1 MSEPLPPAESEPNA
15 PTLPYPAEWS
25 AWTKRVA
32 AVLLL
37 IAALYSVTFLGPVLQ
52 VLIIALLLVLFFFI
66 PIQFMMR
73 WLRFPYWLAVISVFV
88 LYLGSITLAVLR
100 IGPAIADT
108 ISSWQPAIENI
119 VSTGITFF
127 RQYTP
132 ERDRYLYL
140 LRDEE
145 NPENDLRVDL
155 NFLLEPISQ
164 LVKGEESNIN
174 VASILSGVAGNVASV
189 AGSIL
194 GTLGNLILGHLLAF
208 FILLEMPRAYRVF
221 LNMSDAYEREYAILL
236 RGVLRVWLYFFRGQV
251 IIALIIGVATWI
263 QFQAMGVPGG
273 IFVGVTCG
281 LLALIPTVGNL
292 LSIVPV
298 TIAPL
303 IGGSTVF
310 PELDRGALALL
321 VALINILVT
330 QTFTLNV
337 IAPKITG
344 DAVSLPLPIVIVGLF
359 IGTAFGG
366 ILGALLIAPILG
378 TLRLI
383 VDYMLRK
390 IRGGDP
396 FPNEPRPE
404 LILDAMFRPRRKPP
418 AAPIKQLAAE
428 GDQPR

>member
-1 MSEPLPPAESEPNA
+1 
-15 PTLPYPAEWS
+15 
-25 AWTKRVA
+25 
-32 AVLLL
+32 
-37 IAALYSVTFLGPVLQ
+37 
-52 VLIIALLLVLFFFI
+52 
-66 PIQFMMR
+66 
-73 WLRFPYWLAVISVFV
+73 
-88 LYLGSITLAVLR
+88 
-100 IGPAIADT
+100 
-108 ISSWQPAIENI
+108 
-119 VSTGITFF
+119 
-127 RQYTP
+127 
-132 ERDRYLYL
+132 
-140 LRDEE
+140 
-145 NPENDLRVDL
+145 
-155 NFLLEPISQ
+155 
-164 LVKGEESNIN
+164 
-174 VASILSGVAGNVASV
+174 
-189 AGSIL
+189 
-194 GTLGNLILGHLLAF
+194 
-208 FILLEMPRAYRVF
+208 
-221 LNMSDAYEREYAILL
+221 
-236 RGVLRVWLYFFRGQV
+236 
-251 IIALIIGVATWI
+251 
-263 QFQAMGVPGG
+263 MGVPGG

-292 LSIVPV
+292 LSIIPV

-310 PELDRGALALL
+310 TELDRGALALL

-344 DAVSLPLPIVIVGLF
+344 DAVSLPLPVVIVGLF

-404 LILDAMFRPRRKPP
+404 LILDAMFQPRRKP

-428 GDQPR
+428 SDQLR

>member
-1 MSEPLPPAESEPNA
+1 
-15 PTLPYPAEWS
+15 
-25 AWTKRVA
+25 
-32 AVLLL
+32 
-37 IAALYSVTFLGPVLQ
+37 
-52 VLIIALLLVLFFFI
+52 
-66 PIQFMMR
+66 
-73 WLRFPYWLAVISVFV
+73 VFV

-119 VSTGITFF
+119 VSTGIIFF

-164 LVKGEESNIN
+164 LVKGEESDIN
-174 VASILSGVAGNVASV
+174 VASILGSIAGNVASV
-189 AGSIL
+189 AGGIF
-194 GTLGNLILGHLLAF
+194 GMLGNLILGHLLAF

-251 IIALIIGVATWI
+251 IIASIIGVATWF
-263 QFQAMGVPGG
+263 QFQVMGVPGS

-292 LSIVPV
+292 LSIIPV

-310 PELDRGALALL
+310 AELDRGTLVLL

-344 DAVSLPLPIVIVGLF
+344 NAVSLPLPVVIVGLF

-383 VDYMLRK
+383 VDYTLRK

-404 LILDAMFRPRRKPP
+404 LILDTMFRPCRKPP
-418 AAPIKQLAAE
+418 AVPIKQLTAE
-428 GDQPR
+428 SDQPR

>member
-1 MSEPLPPAESEPNA
+1 MSEALPPAHTDDQVPSD
-15 PTLPYPAEWS
+15 LPYAAEWS
-25 AWTKRVA
+25 VWTKRVA
-32 AVLLL
+32 AILLL
-37 IAALYSVTFLGPVLQ
+37 VAALYSVTFLGPVLQ

-73 WLRFPYWLAVISVFV
+73 RFRFPYWLAIISVYV
-88 LYLGSITLAVLR
+88 LYLGSITFAVLR
-100 IGPAIADT
+100 IGPAVADT
-108 ISSWQPAIENI
+108 ITSWQPAIENV
-119 VSTGITFF
+119 VSTSITFF

-145 NPENDLRVDL
+145 APENDLRIDL

-174 VASILSGVAGNVASV
+174 VASILSSLATSFASIAGGVV
-189 AGSIL
+189 
-194 GTLGNLILGHLLAF
+194 GTLGNLVLGHLLAF
-208 FILLEMPRAYRVF
+208 FILLELPRFYRAF
-221 LNMSDAYEREYAILL
+221 LGMHDAYEREYAILL

-251 IIALIIGVATWI
+251 IIALIIGVATWF
-263 QFQAMGVPGG
+263 QFQLMGVPGSV
-273 IFVGVTCG
+273 FVGVTCG
-281 LLALIPTVGNL
+281 LLALIPTVGNF
-292 LSIVPV
+292 LSVFPV
-298 TIAPL
+298 IIAPL
-303 IGGSTVF
+303 IGGSTVLVD
-310 PELDRGALALL
+310 LDRGALALL

-344 DAVSLPLPIVIVGLF
+344 DAVSLPLPVVIVALF

-366 ILGALLIAPILG
+366 IFGALLIAPILG
-378 TLRLI
+378 TVKLI
-383 VDYMLRK
+383 VEYMLRK

-404 LILDAMFRPRRKPP
+404 LILDTMFTPRPPVSVALP
-418 AAPIKQLAAE
+418 AE
-428 GDQPR
+428 DS

>member
-1 MSEPLPPAESEPNA
+1 MSDQLPSDSPSLTESPS
-15 PTLPYPAEWS
+15 YPAEWS
-25 AWTKRVA
+25 TWTKRVA

-37 IAALYSVTFLGPVLQ
+37 IAGVYSLTFLGPVLQ

-73 WLRFPYWLAVISVFV
+73 WLRFPYWLAVISVFA
-88 LYLGSITLAVLR
+88 LYLGSITFAILR
-100 IGPAIADT
+100 IGPAVADT
-108 ISSWQPAIENI
+108 ISSWQPAIEN
-119 VSTGITFF
+119 VVNTGITFF

-140 LRDEE
+140 LRDEA
-145 NPENDLRVDL
+145 NPENDLRIDL

-164 LVKGEESNIN
+164 LVKGEASNIN
-174 VASILSGVAGNVASV
+174 VASILGNVAGNVANV
-189 AGSIL
+189 AGGVF

-208 FILLEMPRAYRVF
+208 FILLEMPRAYRAF
-221 LNMSDAYEREYAILL
+221 LRMDDVYEREYAILL

-251 IIALIIGVATWI
+251 IIALIIGVATWL
-263 QFQAMGVPGG
+263 QFQVMGVPGA

-292 LSIVPV
+292 LSIIPV
-298 TIAPL
+298 TVAPL

-310 PELDRGALALL
+310 TELDRGTLVLL

-337 IAPKITG
+337 LAPKITG
-344 DAVSLPLPIVIVGLF
+344 DAVSLPLPVVIIGLF

-378 TLRLI
+378 TLRLL
-383 VDYMLRK
+383 VDYTLRK

-404 LILDAMFRPRRKPP
+404 LILDAMFSPRRRSRKP
-418 AAPIKQLAAE
+418 ASALGSK
-428 GDQPR
+428 

>member
-1 MSEPLPPAESEPNA
+1 MSDPLPPAPSDHTEPN
-15 PTLPYPAEWS
+15 LPYPAEWS
-25 AWTKRVA
+25 TWTKRVA

-37 IAALYSVTFLGPVLQ
+37 IAGIYSLTFLGPVLQ

-88 LYLGSITLAVLR
+88 LYLGSITFAILR

-108 ISSWQPAIENI
+108 ISSWQPAIENV

-164 LVKGEESNIN
+164 LVKGEASNIN
-174 VASILSGVAGNVASV
+174 VASILSSLVGNVANV
-189 AGSIL
+189 ASRVF
-194 GTLGNLILGHLLAF
+194 GTLGNLLLGHLLAF
-208 FILLEMPRAYRVF
+208 FILLELPRAYRVF
-221 LNMSDAYEREYAILL
+221 LRMDDAYEREYAILL
-236 RGVLRVWLYFFRGQV
+236 RGVLRAWLYFFRGQV
-251 IIALIIGVATWI
+251 IIALIIGFATWL
-263 QFQAMGVPGG
+263 QFQVMGVPGA
-273 IFVGVTCG
+273 IFVSVACG

-292 LSIVPV
+292 LRIIPV

-303 IGGSTVF
+303 IGGSTIF
-310 PELDRGALALL
+310 TELERGTL
-321 VALINILVT
+321 VLIVVLINVLIT

-344 DAVSLPLPIVIVGLF
+344 DAVSLPLPVVIIGLF

-378 TLRLI
+378 TLRLL
-383 VDYMLRK
+383 VDYTLRK

-404 LILDAMFRPRRKPP
+404 LILDTMFLPRRKRERPKLPP
-418 AAPIKQLAAE
+418 TPEA
-428 GDQPR
+428 G

>member
-1 MSEPLPPAESEPNA
+1 MSEALPPAQPDDQVPSD
-15 PTLPYPAEWS
+15 LPYAAEWS
-25 AWTKRVA
+25 VWTKRVA
-32 AVLLL
+32 AILLL
-37 IAALYSVTFLGPVLQ
+37 AAALYSVTFLGPVLQ

-73 WLRFPYWLAVISVFV
+73 RFRFPYWLAIISVFM
-88 LYLGSITLAVLR
+88 LYLGSITFAVLR
-100 IGPAIADT
+100 IGPAVAET
-108 ISSWQPAIENI
+108 ITSWQPAVENF
-119 VSTGITFF
+119 VSTSITFF

-145 NPENDLRVDL
+145 VPENDLRVDL

-174 VASILSGVAGNVASV
+174 VASILSSIATSFASIAGGVV
-189 AGSIL
+189 
-194 GTLGNLILGHLLAF
+194 GTLGNLVLGHLLAF
-208 FILLEMPRAYRVF
+208 FILLELPRFYRTFVG
-221 LNMSDAYEREYAILL
+221 MQDAYEREYAILL

-251 IIALIIGVATWI
+251 IIALIIGVATWF
-263 QFQAMGVPGG
+263 QFQLMGVPGS

-292 LSIVPV
+292 LSIFPV
-298 TIAPL
+298 IIAPL
-303 IGGSTVF
+303 IGGSTVLVD
-310 PELDRGALALL
+310 LDRGALTLL

-344 DAVSLPLPIVIVGLF
+344 DAVSLPLPVVIVALF

-366 ILGALLIAPILG
+366 IFGALLIAPILG
-378 TLRLI
+378 TIKLVI
-383 VDYMLRK
+383 TYMLRK

-404 LILDAMFRPRRKPP
+404 LILDTMFMPHAAKALP
-418 AAPIKQLAAE
+418 AEKS
-428 GDQPR
+428 

>member
-1 MSEPLPPAESEPNA
+1 MSEALPPAQPDDQTPSD
-15 PTLPYPAEWS
+15 LPYAAEWRV
-25 AWTKRVA
+25 WTKRVA
-32 AVLLL
+32 AILLL
-37 IAALYSVTFLGPVLQ
+37 VAALYSVTFLGPVMQ

-73 WLRFPYWLAVISVFV
+73 RFRFPYWLAIISVFV
-88 LYLGSITLAVLR
+88 IYLGSITFAVLR
-100 IGPAIADT
+100 IGPAVAET
-108 ISSWQPAIENI
+108 ITSWQPAVENF

-145 NPENDLRVDL
+145 TPENDLRLDL

-174 VASILSGVAGNVASV
+174 VASILSSIATSFASV
-189 AGSIL
+189 AGGVV
-194 GTLGNLILGHLLAF
+194 GTLGNLVLGHLLAF
-208 FILLEMPRAYRVF
+208 FILLELPRFYRAF
-221 LNMSDAYEREYAILL
+221 LGMQDAYEREYAILL

-251 IIALIIGVATWI
+251 IIALIIGVATWL
-263 QFQAMGVPGG
+263 QFQLMGVPGSV
-273 IFVGVTCG
+273 FVGVTCG

-292 LSIVPV
+292 LSIFPV
-298 TIAPL
+298 IIAPL
-303 IGGSTVF
+303 IGGSTVLV
-310 PELDRGALALL
+310 ELDRGALTLL

-344 DAVSLPLPIVIVGLF
+344 DAVSLPLPVVIVALF

-366 ILGALLIAPILG
+366 IFGALLIAPILG
-378 TLRLI
+378 TLKLVI
-383 VDYMLRK
+383 TYMVRK

-404 LILDAMFRPRRKPP
+404 LILDTMFMLRSRAAQALPP
-418 AAPIKQLAAE
+418 KNS
-428 GDQPR
+428 